1 MTDIKSAFEKA
12 MEKAA
17 KIEKA
22 SPEELRR
29 MESVPKGNALA
40 ARYLDITR
48 PFDLKAELDKA
59 PTEVRKYLAEGAE
72 QILLRSIILPQ
83 TDVAKKANEKAME
96 GLLLLKEDKR
106 KAKVLLDQVKQVL
119 GYYDQQRQ
127 QTFAQH
133 KSSFEKRLVGA
144 RRAMEQQT
152 GAKSDNIS
160 VKVETQP
167 QFQEEWRQ
175 ILAQINAQYDAALN
189 ELKQGLKAVS

>member
-29 MESVPKGNALA
+29 MESLPKGNAFA
-40 ARYLDITR
+40 ARFLDITGS
-48 PFDLKAELDKA
+48 FDLKGELDKA
-59 PTEVRKYLAEGAE
+59 SPQVRKYLVEGAE
-72 QILLRSIILPQ
+72 QILLRNIILPQ
-83 TDVAKKANEKAME
+83 TDAAKKANERAVE

-106 KAKVLLDQVKQVL
+106 KAKALLDQVKQML

-127 QTFAQH
+127 QTYAQH
-133 KSSFEKRLVGA
+133 KSAFEKRLVGA

-152 GAKSDNIS
+152 GVKAENIS
-160 VKVETQP
+160 VKVEAQP

-189 ELKQGLKAVS
+189 ELKQGLKSIS